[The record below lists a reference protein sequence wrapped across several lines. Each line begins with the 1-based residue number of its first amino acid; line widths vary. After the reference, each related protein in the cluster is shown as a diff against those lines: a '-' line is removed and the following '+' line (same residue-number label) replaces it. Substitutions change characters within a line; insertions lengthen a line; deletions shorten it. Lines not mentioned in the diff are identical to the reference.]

1 MDLSQISQKLEALS
15 SKDMLAPLEPVPD
28 TDIDNFLMNETQNVL
43 LGILEETQNFVRTFQ
58 KIFVILNHCLSE
70 LWKAKRKSQT

>member
-28 TDIDNFLMNETQNVL
+28 TDIDSFLINETQNVL
-43 LGILEETQNFVRTFQ
+43 LGILDETQNYVCGGLT
-58 KIFVILNHCLSE
+58 LYL
-70 LWKAKRKSQT
+70 